1 MKLILVA
8 SIAVAL
14 SACMPPTPSKD
25 PFAGLDLA
33 PPAPTAAIT
42 PAKIFNSDVDNPG
55 YKLSERE
62 KDYAIVVGIERYE
75 GLPAAD
81 FAERDATAMRAHLLA
96 LGYPER
102 NVVLLTGRSA
112 GRAAIE
118 KYVESWLPRAVTP
131 DSRVLFY
138 FSGHGAPD
146 VGTGSPYLLPWD
158 GDPKFLANTAYPIKR
173 LYERLNAVKAKQII
187 VAMDSCF
194 SGAGGRSVIPKGTR
208 PLVTQ
213 LKKEESSI
221 GDLVVLAASASDEIT
236 GSDESQGHGLFTY
249 HLLKGLSERGGRAS
263 VRQLHEYLTPRVRD
277 AARADNRDQTPQL
290 LGKGFE
296 AGL

>member
-1 MKLILVA
+1 MKRVLA
-8 SIAVAL
+8 
-14 SACMPPTPSKD
+14 ACAGLLCACLPPTPHQD

-33 PPAPTAAIT
+33 PPAPVAAVA
-42 PAKIFNSDVDNPG
+42 PAKVYRSDVDEPA
-55 YKLSERE
+55 YKLAERE
-62 KDYAIVVGIERYE
+62 DDLAIVVGVERYE

-81 FAERDATAMRAHLLA
+81 FAERDARAVKAHLLA

-118 KYVESWLPRAVTP
+118 KYVEAWLPQAAKP
-131 DSRVLFY
+131 QSRVLFY

-146 VGTGSPYLLPWD
+146 VGTGSAYLLPWD
-158 GDPKFLANTAYPIKR
+158 GDPKFLANTAYPVKR
-173 LYERLNAVKAKQII
+173 LYEKLNAVKAKQVL

-208 PLVTQ
+208 PLVSQ
-213 LKKEESSI
+213 LKKEEDSI
-221 GDLVVLAASASDEIT
+221 GKLVVLAASASDEIT
-236 GSDESQGHGLFTY
+236 GSDETQGHGLFTY
-249 HLLKGLSERGGRAS
+249 HLLKGLAERGGRAS
-263 VRQLHEYLTPRVRD
+263 ARELHQYLTPRVRD

-290 LGKGFE
+290 LGAAAD

>member
-1 MKLILVA
+1 MKRLVPLA
-8 SIAVAL
+8 AATL
-14 SACMPPTPSKD
+14 CACLPPTPQRD

-33 PPAPTAAIT
+33 PPAPTAAAA
-42 PAKIFNSDVDNPG
+42 PAKVYKSDVDEPA
-55 YKLSERE
+55 YKRPERE
-62 KDYAIVVGIERYE
+62 RDFAVVVGVERYE

-81 FAERDATAMRAHLLA
+81 FAERDAQAMKAHLLA

-102 NVVLLTGRSA
+102 NVVLLTGRAA

-118 KYVESWLPRAVTP
+118 KYVEAWLPQAVTAE
-131 DSRVLFY
+131 SRVLFY

-158 GDPKFLANTAYPIKR
+158 GDPKFLANTAYPVKR
-173 LYERLNAVKAKQII
+173 LYERLNALKAKQVL

-208 PLVTQ
+208 PLVAQ
-213 LKKEESSI
+213 LRKEEDAI
-221 GDLVVLAASASDEIT
+221 GKLTVLAASASDEIT

-249 HLLKGLSERGGRAS
+249 HLLKGLAEKGGRAS
-263 VRQLHEYLTPRVRD
+263 AKELHQYLTPRVRD

-290 LGKGFE
+290 LGAVLDSE
-296 AGL
+296 L